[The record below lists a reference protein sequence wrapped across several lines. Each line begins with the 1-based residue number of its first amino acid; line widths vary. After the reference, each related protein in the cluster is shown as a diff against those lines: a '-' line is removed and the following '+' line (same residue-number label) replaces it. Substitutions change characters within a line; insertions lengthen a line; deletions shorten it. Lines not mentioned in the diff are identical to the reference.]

1 MANKY
6 SDYFEVNEEYFPCF
20 DESAINKGA
29 TWDDTYPHATFVE
42 LLNATERMLGG
53 TTNRSLWI
61 HGAYGTGKSK
71 CAYALK
77 KILEVSEEELSAYWD
92 KYEQLR
98 NNQPLLGKI
107 LGHKE
112 QGIICAY
119 RYASGSISTPEQ
131 LFMAVQ
137 ESIKI
142 ALENQNV
149 TYRGENTL
157 KESAILWL
165 QDSAHNS

>member
-1 MANKY
+1 M
-6 SDYFEVNEEYFPCF
+6 C
-20 DESAINKGA
+20 I
-29 TWDDTYPHATFVE
+29 
-42 LLNATERMLGG
+42 
-53 TTNRSLWI
+53 
-61 HGAYGTGKSK
+61 
-71 CAYALK
+71 CLK
-77 KILEVSEEELSAYWD
+77 KILEVSEEELNAYWD

-137 ESIKI
+137 ESIKA
-142 ALENQNV
+142 ALENQNIA
-149 TYRGENTL
+149 YKGENTL

-165 QDSAHNS
+165 QDGAHNSFMNELLKKMNGNHYFLRAQQMKLSILLRKILMYQN